1 MVAAGDKA
9 AIRATYRDTGKG
21 GFIPGM
27 PATGKTFA
35 MVAIYLVRINEQGQV
50 ADTGRGRQHRHRGP
64 ARPAARRRP
73 GARLTAP
80 IDAYSPRAL
89 TPTWTAND
97 RELIVL
103 RQAKGSCR
111 LPWRL
116 SATAPRTLG
125 APHAGKGHRDACI
138 ERSGM
143 PGRPGSMRRDDPSQ
157 VHESGP
163 VFRLRAGHATHRPT
177 RSRPSLGTRVGVT

>member
-1 MVAAGDKA
+1 MTAEIHDMVAAGDKA

-50 ADTGRGRQHRHRGP
+50 ADTGRGRQHRHHGP

-89 TPTWTAND
+89 TPTWTATT
-97 RELIVL
+97 
-103 RQAKGSCR
+103 ASSSCSAR
-111 LPWRL
+111 RKAHAGLPWRL

-125 APHAGKGHRDACI
+125 APHVGKRYPDACI
-138 ERSGM
+138 ERSG
-143 PGRPGSMRRDDPSQ
+143 RPWSMRRDDPSQ

-163 VFRLRAGHATHRPT
+163 VLRLRAGRACASTAKIAWR
-177 RSRPSLGTRVGVT
+177 